1 MPKNKRGTKNR
12 KRECMGIGKENRHSK
27 FSADSGRREDDSLFR
42 VMIGGVSGDFRYDSV
57 GDLQRR
63 ITRRQSS

>member
-27 FSADSGRREDDSLFR
+27 FSGDSGRREDNSLFR
-42 VMIGGVSGDFRYDSV
+42 LIIGGAFGGVSGDFGDDSV
-57 GDLQRR
+57 GDLQ
-63 ITRRQSS
+63 